1 MTSRTVT
8 ELNSL
13 IGNVTNVK
21 STSSTTSVQ
30 PNEFHQVMN
39 SAANEKNASD
49 MQQDNAQKTR
59 SNTMIDKS
67 KSLDRK
73 LEKTSKSQE
82 ELNENQDLG
91 GEVKKITEE
100 IAEVMKEKLG
110 VTDEELNEAM
120 ELLGFQMVDLLKVE
134 NITSLVLQI
143 TGVDNTMQLL
153 TDENLYSNYKDI
165 LNTVSECLESLQSEF
180 SITTDELKQILDD
193 MHQPITDEPQL
204 NEKNVEGLKDS
215 VDESKLSEQETNTD
229 SENDPIVI
237 VKDERI
243 VSLHN
248 QSETKE
254 SEVVESQPVNELT
267 EKNESK
273 QDMSQSGQNLFSGSG
288 NSGETREIFTSVES
302 TSFSSNLPEANTE
315 QIMKQIVDQIKITLK
330 PEMTIMEMELNPA
343 SLGKVGVQIE
353 ARNGAV
359 TAQFTAQNE
368 AVKAAIESQM
378 TLLKDSMSEQGIKVD
393 AVEVTIASHEF
404 ERNLQQNEGGNGKE
418 QKNDAKS
425 TRRINLSLTEE
436 ELTEEEEIVKDMM
449 VQNGNTIDYTA

>member
-1 MTSRTVT
+1 MTSRSVT

-21 STSSTTSVQ
+21 SSNSTLSVQ
-30 PNEFHQVMN
+30 PSEFHQVMN
-39 SAANEKNASD
+39 SAANEKNAGD

-59 SNTMIDKS
+59 SNTMVDKS

-73 LEKTSKSQE
+73 LEKTPKSQE
-82 ELNENQDLG
+82 ELNENQDFG

-100 IAEVMKEKLG
+100 IAEEIKEKLG
-110 VTDEELNEAM
+110 VTDEELNQAM

-134 NITSLVLQI
+134 NVTSLVLQI

-153 TDENLYSNYKDI
+153 TDENLYGNYKDI
-165 LNTVSECLESLQSEF
+165 LNTVSECLEYLQSEF
-180 SITTDELKQILDD
+180 SITTDELNQMLDD
-193 MHQPITDEPQL
+193 MHQPIIEEPQL
-204 NEKNVEGLKDS
+204 KDKDSAGLK
-215 VDESKLSEQETNTD
+215 ESMNESILAEQETVID
-229 SENDPIVI
+229 SEKDPIVI
-237 VKDERI
+237 VKNERV

-254 SEVVESQPVNELT
+254 SEIVESQPANELT

-273 QDMSQSGQNLFSGSG
+273 QDMNQSEQNLFSGSG
-288 NSGETREIFTSVES
+288 NSGGTREIFTSVES
-302 TSFSSNLPEANTE
+302 TSFSSNLSETNTE

-418 QKNDAKS
+418 QKNDSKS

>member
-1 MTSRTVT
+1 MTSRSVT

-21 STSSTTSVQ
+21 STNNTASVQ
-30 PNEFHQVMN
+30 SSGFQQVMN
-39 SAANEKNASD
+39 STANEKNESD
-49 MQQDNAQKTR
+49 MQQENAQKTR
-59 SNTMIDKS
+59 SNTVVDKS

-73 LEKTSKSQE
+73 LEKTSKGQE
-82 ELNENQDLG
+82 ELNENQDFG
-91 GEVKKITEE
+91 GEVKKVTEE
-100 IAEVMKEKLG
+100 IAEEIKEKLG

-134 NITSLVLQI
+134 NVTSLVLQI

-153 TDENLYSNYKDI
+153 TDENLYGNYKDI
-165 LNTVSECLESLQSEF
+165 LNTVSECLESLKSEF
-180 SITTDELKQILDD
+180 SITTDELNQMLDD
-193 MHQPITDEPQL
+193 MHQPIIEEPQL
-204 NEKNVEGLKDS
+204 NDKDAAGLK
-215 VDESKLSEQETNTD
+215 ESMNESILAEQETVID
-229 SENDPIVI
+229 SEKDPIVI

-243 VSLHN
+243 SSLHN

-254 SEVVESQPVNELT
+254 SELVESQPANELT

-273 QDMSQSGQNLFSGSG
+273 QDMNQSGQNLFSGSG
-288 NSGETREIFTSVES
+288 NSEGTREIFTSVES
-302 TSFSSNLPEANTE
+302 TSFSSNLSETNTE

-359 TAQFTAQNE
+359 TAQFIAQNE

-418 QKNDAKS
+418 QKNDSKS